1 MAVTAAVAGA
11 GLIAAGTAA
20 AIKANKMK
28 TQGRKV
34 NYGGSAAATD
44 QLKQTYAAGADQ
56 GNKSFTEGVAG
67 LNNVRGQGL
76 ALTNQGQA
84 ITSSAGG
91 ITPGLYGHAGSQLLA
106 QYQPGQIAAA
116 QAQQAMDQNTAAV
129 SGAARAGGAL
139 GLRNALNANANNGQ
153 VLAQNAGIQAAQERQ
168 ALLGAQVAQGNT
180 ETQGQLDQNA
190 VAQQQRTQ
198 LLGLGTS
205 VTQGRSLTRRQAPS
219 SNIGQLGLAN
229 QSAVPESAAKC
240 VRYPELQRCELRT
253 ASAGGCNSDGHR
265 ICGVLALRQS

>member
-76 ALTNQGQA
+76 ALTNA
-84 ITSSAGG
+84 R
-91 ITPGLYGHAGSQLLA
+91 PGNHEQRGRHSQLGSTGMRGA
-106 QYQPGQIAAA
+106 NCSR
-116 QAQQAMDQNTAAV
+116 NTSQV
-129 SGAARAGGAL
+129 RL
-139 GLRNALNANANNGQ
+139 PLLRPSK
-153 VLAQNAGIQAAQERQ
+153 RW
-168 ALLGAQVAQGNT
+168 T
-180 ETQGQLDQNA
+180 
-190 VAQQQRTQ
+190 R
-198 LLGLGTS
+198 
-205 VTQGRSLTRRQAPS
+205 TRRQCPAP
-219 SNIGQLGLAN
+219 L
-229 QSAVPESAAKC
+229 VRAA
-240 VRYPELQRCELRT
+240 R
-253 ASAGGCNSDGHR
+253 
-265 ICGVLALRQS
+265 